1 MKEEKLKEAFSRIKE
16 DILNLGKEI
25 STVREEFLDTNQL
38 IKQLNEEIIELKI
51 EKIAENSEKTS
62 LETLKQT
69 STLRQIIPTHLA
81 NPTDN
86 PTHPQEIGGLKYSN
100 IGISIGNEGVPTDRQ
115 TDRQTD
121 TPTHFIPENIQY
133 PENKTV
139 ELDIQKAADILDSLN
154 TLKKQIRHKFKHLTN
169 QEMLVFSTIYQ
180 LEEQNPESVTYK
192 EIALKLH
199 LSESSIRDYVQRI
212 INKGI
217 PIKKYKIN
225 NKKLI
230 LSISQDL
237 KRVATLS
244 TIIKLREL

>member
-121 TPTHFIPENIQY
+121 QQTEKTYFGDALEILNSLDNI
-133 PENKTV
+133 
-139 ELDIQKAADILDSLN
+139 
-154 TLKKQIRHKFKHLTN
+154 KKEIRNKFKRITD
-169 QEMLVFSTIYQ
+169 QEFLVFSTIYQ
-180 LEEQNPESVTYK
+180 MTEESNYVNYK
-192 EIALKLH
+192 SISQRLNLT
-199 LSESSIRDYVQRI
+199 ESSIRDYVGKLI
-212 INKGI
+212 KKGI
-217 PIKKYKIN
+217 PVEKTKIN
-225 NKKLI
+225 NKMI
-230 LSISQDL
+230 QLSISEKL
-237 KRVATLS
+237 KKIAPLPV
-244 TIIKLREL
+244 IFQLREL

>member
-1 MKEEKLKEAFSRIKE
+1 MEEDKIKEAFQKVKQN
-16 DILNLGKEI
+16 ILTLGNEI
-25 STVREEFLDTNQL
+25 SQIKQDINEIKQFLDDFS
-38 IKQLNEEIIELKI
+38 
-51 EKIAENSEKTS
+51 ASA
-62 LETLKQT
+62 
-69 STLRQIIPTHLA
+69 LRQINPTHPV

-86 PTHPQEIGGLKYSN
+86 PTHPQEIGGLKYPN
-100 IGISIGNEGVPTDRQ
+100 IDISIGNEGVPTDRQ

-121 TPTHFIPENIQY
+121 NSTHFLPKKTQNQ
-133 PENKTV
+133 ENKTI
-139 ELDIQKAADILDSLN
+139 ESDIQKATDILNSLD
-154 TLKKQIRHKFKHLTN
+154 TLKKQIRHKFKHVTP

-180 LEEQNPESVTYK
+180 LEEQDPNSGTYRQ
-192 EIALKLH
+192 IALKLG

-217 PIKKYKIN
+217 PIKKHKIN

-237 KRVATLS
+237 KRIATLS

>member
-1 MKEEKLKEAFSRIKE
+1 MEEDKIKEAFSKVKQDMDFLNYEIAQIKQ
-16 DILNLGKEI
+16 DIYKI
-25 STVREEFLDTNQL
+25 KQFLDDF
-38 IKQLNEEIIELKI
+38 
-51 EKIAENSEKTS
+51 S
-62 LETLKQT
+62 T
-69 STLRQIIPTHLA
+69 STLRQINPTHTM

-86 PTHPQEIGGLKYSN
+86 PTHPQEIRGLKYPN
-100 IGISIGNEGVPTDRQ
+100 IDISIGNEGASTDRQ

-121 TPTHFIPENIQY
+121 TPTHFLPENTQNQ
-133 PENKTV
+133 ENKTI
-139 ELDIQKAADILDSLN
+139 ESDIQKATDILDSLDA
-154 TLKKQIRHKFKHLTN
+154 LKKQIRHKFKHVTP

-180 LEEQNPESVTYK
+180 LEEQNPSLVTYK
-192 EIALKLH
+192 EIALKLG

-217 PIKKYKIN
+217 PIKKHKIN

-237 KRVATLS
+237 KRIATLS